1 MSSVAVQHA
10 ARRYRRPTHSRLG
23 PPAVVG
29 AAIAAAAGVA
39 VRIGDQ
45 TVTLGD
51 GLHVHSEAAVE
62 SIASTATAD
71 PLPMP
76 VLAGPIDWL
85 VAAIVLASLPV
96 TGRMLVG
103 QAAAG
108 WRVHMWRR
116 REGL

>member
-1 MSSVAVQHA
+1 MPTRA
-10 ARRYRRPTHSRLG
+10 ALRPPTI
-23 PPAVVG
+23 VG

-51 GLHVHSEAAVE
+51 LHVHLEAAVE